1 MSGLF
6 STTRDKRADLLLL
19 LAINRQKIDYIT
31 PALCAYLGWTT
42 PPTTPLEVLPPDVW
56 TELRSHP
63 AEPLPHT
70 GVITCLRHDATQVRC
85 HVIHYVFNPEHHILL
100 LAPYGT
106 TRSGLREL
114 FDFMNHETRTP
125 INAILGLLEL
135 LSQTPLS
142 EEQRQY
148 IDAMRGLAGS
158 LLHLLSDA
166 LDSSRISAGKLELK
180 KEFFDLYEIAKNTVD
195 RNKLLYP
202 HLRLTLEY
210 DAALP
215 HQIYADGHR
224 IEQVLIN
231 IISNALKHTP
241 TGGVTLRIGFGATE
255 KVLRIEIEDTGTGI
269 APDEQ
274 KRLFA
279 PYERTEGNTTMGSGL
294 GLYISK
300 QIVTLHEGTIGLKS
314 TLGQG
319 TTVTIEIPLILP
331 SATPLSSSPTPS
343 ESLQPAQ
350 YAPYS
355 AQPLLLVDDNMI
367 NVMVV
372 QKFLK
377 RWGYEAVVA
386 QSGVEAL
393 NALEEQAFGLILM
406 DLRMPEMDGFEV
418 TRRIRARGDA
428 KSQTPIIALTASTEP
443 SIKERIAEVGME
455 GYLFKPFNAE
465 ELHHTIAR
473 YLGWKDDTTNA

>member
-6 STTRDKRADLLLL
+6 TTTRDKRVDHLLLV
-19 LAINRQKIDYIT
+19 AINQQKVDYIS
-31 PALCAYLGWTT
+31 PALCAFLGWATA
-42 PPTTPLEVLPPDVW
+42 PPTTPLQILPENIWEDIQ
-56 TELRSHP
+56 RHP

-70 GVITCLRHDATQVRC
+70 GELVCLRPDATQVRC
-85 HVIHYVFNPEHHILL
+85 HVIHYVFNPVHHLLL
-100 LAPYGT
+100 LAPYGAA
-106 TRSGLREL
+106 RSGLREL

-125 INAILGLLEL
+125 INSILGLIEL
-135 LSQTPLS
+135 LSQTTLS

-148 IDAMRGLAGS
+148 IDAMRSSAAS
-158 LLHLLSDA
+158 LLHLLNDA

-180 KEFFDLYEIAKNTVD
+180 KELFDLYDVARRTTE
-195 RNKLLYP
+195 RNQLLHP
-202 HLRLTLEY
+202 HLKVSLEY
-210 DAALP
+210 DPALP

-224 IEQVLIN
+224 IEQVLVN
-231 IISNALKHTP
+231 IMSNALKHTP
-241 TGGVTLRIGFGATE
+241 KGGVTLRIGLGNSPSS
-255 KVLRIEIEDTGTGI
+255 LRIDIEDTGTGI
-269 APDEQ
+269 APEEQ
-274 KRLFA
+274 QRLFS

-300 QIVTLHEGTIGLKS
+300 QIVSLHEGTIGLKS

-319 TTVTIEIPLILP
+319 TTVMIELPLLHP
-331 SATPLSSSPTPS
+331 AGTSLSPTTPDPTDQS
-343 ESLQPAQ
+343 Q
-350 YAPYS
+350 YAAYTD
-355 AQPLLLVDDNMI
+355 QPLLLVDDNMI

-393 NALEEQAFGLILM
+393 KALEEHDFGLILM
-406 DLRMPEMDGFEV
+406 DLRMPEMDGFEA

-428 KSQTPIIALTASTEP
+428 KAQTPIIALTASTEP
-443 SIKERIAEVGME
+443 GVKERIAEVQMQ

-465 ELHHTIAR
+465 ELHHTVAR
-473 YLGWKDDTTNA
+473 YLGWKDDTNNA